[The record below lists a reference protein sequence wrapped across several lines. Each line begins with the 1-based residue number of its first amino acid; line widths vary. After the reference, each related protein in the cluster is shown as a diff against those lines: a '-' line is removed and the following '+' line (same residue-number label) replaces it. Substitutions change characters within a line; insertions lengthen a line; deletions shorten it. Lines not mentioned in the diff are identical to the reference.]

1 MKTEQLLGAI
11 EYILH
16 EFNNVNDSHSE
27 VRFDRMRFIIIDEGL
42 TTTIKCEYNYRDA
55 LVLVEPKK
63 DNIDAIWNHEVQ
75 ITTYRFD
82 LKNND
87 EFFSFLTYNL
97 NKMFANF
104 LTLNPYE
111 KAI

>member
-16 EFNNVNDSHSE
+16 EFNNLNESHSE
-27 VRFDRMRFIIIDEGL
+27 LRFDRMRFIIIDEGL

-55 LVLVEPKK
+55 LVLVRPGKGTNES
-63 DNIDAIWNHEVQ
+63 IWNHEVET
-75 ITTYRFD
+75 TTYRFD
-82 LKNND
+82 LKNNA

-111 KAI
+111 KII